1 MTDRGIKVRWTTA
14 ALVAPAAA
22 ALFTG
27 TTVWASGHQ
36 PATAS
41 TPQAATPV
49 PSQSTDP
56 LVLAL
61 RSAVDSNTAQV
72 AKLRATVASLQAQ
85 AAAIAKGG
93 TGKVTKT
100 AGGKTTWTSTSTKK
114 SSSKSTSKS
123 TSKSSGSTKSS
134 GSSSSSSSGSGS
146 SSSAGSSTP
155 PASNGSTGASPAK

>member
-41 TPQAATPV
+41 TPKAAAPAPTATV
-49 PSQSTDP
+49 DP
-56 LVLAL
+56 MVLAL
-61 RSAVDSNTAQV
+61 RSAVDANTAQV

-85 AAAIAKGG
+85 AAAIAKGS
-93 TGKVTKT
+93 TVKVTKT
-100 AGGKTTWTSTSTKK
+100 SGGSTTWKSTTKKSTK

-123 TSKSSGSTKSS
+123 SSGSTKKTT
-134 GSSSSSSSGSGS
+134 
-146 SSSAGSSTP
+146 SSAP
-155 PASNGSTGASPAK
+155 APAPASNGSTGASPAK

>member
-41 TPQAATPV
+41 TPKAAAPTPTATV
-49 PSQSTDP
+49 DP
-56 LVLAL
+56 MVLAL
-61 RSAVDSNTAQV
+61 RSAVDANTAQV

-85 AAAIAKGG
+85 AVAIAKGS
-93 TGKVTKT
+93 TVKVTKT
-100 AGGKTTWTSTSTKK
+100 SGGSTTWKSTSTK

-123 TSKSSGSTKSS
+123 TSSKSTPTKKST
-134 GSSSSSSSGSGS
+134 
-146 SSSAGSSTP
+146 SSAP
-155 PASNGSTGASPAK
+155 APASNGSTGASPAK

>member
-41 TPQAATPV
+41 TPKAAAATPKPTV
-49 PSQSTDP
+49 DP

-61 RSAVDSNTAQV
+61 RTAVDTNTAQV
-72 AKLRATVASLQAQ
+72 AKLRTTVASLQAQ
-85 AAAIAKGG
+85 AVAIAKGS
-93 TGKVTKT
+93 TVRVTKT
-100 AGGKTTWTSTSTKK
+100 SGGSTTWKSTTKK
-114 SSSKSTSKS
+114 SSTKSTSKATSKATSKS
-123 TSKSSGSTKSS
+123 TSKA
-134 GSSSSSSSGSGS
+134 
-146 SSSAGSSTP
+146 SAP
-155 PASNGSTGASPAK
+155 APAPASNGSTGASGAK

>member
-41 TPQAATPV
+41 TPKAAAPTPTATV
-49 PSQSTDP
+49 DP
-56 LVLAL
+56 MVLAL
-61 RSAVDSNTAQV
+61 RSAVDANTAQV

-85 AAAIAKGG
+85 AVAIAKGS
-93 TGKVTKT
+93 TVKVTKT
-100 AGGKTTWTSTSTKK
+100 SGGSTTWKSTSTKSSSTSSKSTSTKK
-114 SSSKSTSKS
+114 ST
-123 TSKSSGSTKSS
+123 
-134 GSSSSSSSGSGS
+134 
-146 SSSAGSSTP
+146 SSAP
-155 PASNGSTGASPAK
+155 APAPAPASNGSTGASPAK

>member
-14 ALVAPAAA
+14 ALVAPDAA

-41 TPQAATPV
+41 TPKAAAATPTPTV
-49 PSQSTDP
+49 DP
-56 LVLAL
+56 LVVSLQ
-61 RSAVDSNTAQV
+61 SAVDANTAQV

-93 TGKVTKT
+93 SVKVSKSS
-100 AGGKTTWTSTSTKK
+100 GGSTTWKSTSTTK

-123 TSKSSGSTKSS
+123 TSSKSSSGSTKKTT
-134 GSSSSSSSGSGS
+134 
-146 SSSAGSSTP
+146 SSAP
-155 PASNGSTGASPAK
+155 APAPASNGSTGASPAK